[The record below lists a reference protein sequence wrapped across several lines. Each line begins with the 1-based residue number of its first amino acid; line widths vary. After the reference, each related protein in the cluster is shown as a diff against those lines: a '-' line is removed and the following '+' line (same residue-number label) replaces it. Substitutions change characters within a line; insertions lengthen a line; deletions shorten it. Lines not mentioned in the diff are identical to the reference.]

1 MSSGNFSHKYFSQK
15 RAKCGGRSSFFSFTL
30 DRLVKPDIWL
40 LLKGKVVHKDNQNE
54 FFEIHYTEIIGMF
67 LTHELQPQRF
77 PIQKSEKKFQ
87 HD

>member
-1 MSSGNFSHKYFSQK
+1 MW
-15 RAKCGGRSSFFSFTL
+15 RSVVFFIFTL

-54 FFEIHYTEIIGMF
+54 FFEIFYEEIIGIS

-77 PIQKSEKKFQ
+77 PIQKSEIKNIQ